1 MAWAASKVPR
11 LNIRMRIFFVLSVE
25 PEGRPS
31 MNNLPGSV
39 GVCILGKR
47 QCVVKEKGTTLIDD
61 AATRTGRYIEL

>member
-31 MNNLPGSV
+31 VNNLLGSV
-39 GVCILGKR
+39 GGSLHIRQTTVLVGKR
-47 QCVVKEKGTTLIDD
+47 GLIDD